1 VDRSNPNLLY
11 ASDVTL
17 AQMMMSTNGG
27 ASWNPDPTL
36 TNLVTQN
43 GEYAFVDPQVG
54 SQPLAVGFDPNSAGI
69 LAGTRTAGLLAS
81 ATDGASWTPVPGGDT
96 LGFYRDFYFD
106 PSDGLIYAAT
116 QGRGLWRIDLPTAD
130 LSIAKVDSSD
140 PAVAGESLTYTIT
153 VDNAG
158 PDTANEVVVTD
169 VLPSEVSFVSDT
181 APGGCVESPTGVL
194 TCELGDIPNGGSVD
208 FDVTVDIDPATVF
221 DAGGPTTITNSASV
235 RSSVIDTDATNDTDD
250 EDTLVIA
257 VADLEIVSFEAVDPP
272 DQIVVGQSV
281 DVTLRK
287 VITNNGPSGPM
298 DVHVSL
304 TATGSLGVTVV
315 PAVDDFVEPALGLG
329 ELRQVDEVF
338 TLSCEEAS
346 NHSFTFT
353 NEIEPNEAADTDPD
367 LSNNTAEVTINVL
380 CVVPVQINI
389 KPGSDPN
396 SINLDNSTV
405 PVAVL
410 TTEAGEYGLPLA
422 FDATTI
428 DPLSVRFGPAD
439 LVFDGLGGAA
449 ERHGRGHLEDSR
461 ELDETTRDG
470 DTDMVLHFRANETGL
485 DPTDTEACVY
495 GNWVDDGGI
504 VHAFFGCDAIRTVP
518 PN

>member
-1 VDRSNPNLLY
+1 
-11 ASDVTL
+11 
-17 AQMMMSTNGG
+17 
-27 ASWNPDPTL
+27 
-36 TNLVTQN
+36 
-43 GEYAFVDPQVG
+43 
-54 SQPLAVGFDPNSAGI
+54 
-69 LAGTRTAGLLAS
+69 
-81 ATDGASWTPVPGGDT
+81 
-96 LGFYRDFYFD
+96 
-106 PSDGLIYAAT
+106 
-116 QGRGLWRIDLPTAD
+116 
-130 LSIAKVDSSD
+130 
-140 PAVAGESLTYTIT
+140 
-153 VDNAG
+153 
-158 PDTANEVVVTD
+158 
-169 VLPSEVSFVSDT
+169 
-181 APGGCVESPTGVL
+181 
-194 TCELGDIPNGGSVD
+194 
-208 FDVTVDIDPATVF
+208 
-221 DAGGPTTITNSASV
+221 
-235 RSSVIDTDATNDTDD
+235 
-250 EDTLVIA
+250 
-257 VADLEIVSFEAVDPP
+257 
-272 DQIVVGQSV
+272 
-281 DVTLRK
+281 

-304 TATGSLGVTVV
+304 TATGSPGVTVV
-315 PAVDDFVEPALGLG
+315 PAVDDFVEPALEID

-367 LSNNTAEVTINVL
+367 LSNNTAEVTIDVL

-405 PVAVL
+405 AVAVL

-422 FDATTI
+422 FDATMI

-449 ERHGRGHLEDSR
+449 ELHARGHLEDSR

-485 DPTDTEACVY
+485 DPTDTEACIY
-495 GNWVDDGGI
+495 GNWIDDGGA